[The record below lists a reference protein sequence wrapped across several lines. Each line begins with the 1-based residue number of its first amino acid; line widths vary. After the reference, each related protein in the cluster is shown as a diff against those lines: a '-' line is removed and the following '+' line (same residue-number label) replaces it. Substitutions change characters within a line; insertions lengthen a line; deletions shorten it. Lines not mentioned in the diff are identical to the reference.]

1 MWDPTVVAGIVVTF
15 LFILHF
21 RESNQ
26 RIVILRKRVAYLTRH
41 LQDALT
47 EVKRLEASSREPSGV
62 VFTPSPIEINLE
74 ERWKMTWARE
84 VLSIQEGPLTPE
96 RIRTARRDA
105 LKAAHPDAGGSAR
118 RMRDVEQAVSFLDTP
133 QKSRTFR
140 M

>member
-21 RESNQ
+21 REANQ
-26 RIVILRKRVAYLTRH
+26 RIVILRKRVAYLTRQ

-74 ERWKMTWARE
+74 ERWKITWARE